1 MEQDRQGKKTEVR
14 TAGYRVEA
22 RLLGGMLVCPVGSW
36 EKGRIL
42 TLMEDWVVVRLKGQA
57 QVLTQCFLRYTFIGL
72 Y

>member
-1 MEQDRQGKKTEVR
+1 M
-14 TAGYRVEA
+14 
-22 RLLGGMLVCPVGSW
+22 LGGMLVCPVGSW